1 MVLQA
6 TLIIPPAGAG
16 SVVMR
21 IDVLMFEGV
30 AEVDALATYAVFANA
45 RSRGLAVEPRLV
57 TADGAREVTG
67 CYGTKFAD
75 LQPWDPSSARVLAVS
90 GGWILEEIE
99 RGVIPGQLAEAK
111 AAGGDELILAG
122 IDSGSLL
129 LGAAGLI
136 NGRPATTH
144 RADYGRLAEWA
155 EVIDARI
162 VDDGDLVTCGSGW
175 LAGIDLASWLLERE
189 LGVPEQ
195 IVALEQ
201 WIGRDRQGTV
211 WRRSLP

>member
-1 MVLQA
+1 
-6 TLIIPPAGAG
+6 
-16 SVVMR
+16 MR
-21 IDVLMFEGV
+21 IDVLVFDGF
-30 AEVDALATYAVFANA
+30 AEVDALATYAVFAKA
-45 RSRGLAVEPRLV
+45 RARGLVVEPALV
-57 TADGAREVTG
+57 TADGSREVTG

-75 LQPWDPSSARVLAVS
+75 LKRWDPSAARVLAVS

-99 RGVIPGQLAEAK
+99 RGVIPRQLAEAK
-111 AAGGDELILAG
+111 ALGGDDLVLAG

-136 NGRPATTH
+136 TGRPATTH

-175 LAGIDLASWLLERE
+175 LAGIDLAYWLLERE
-189 LGVPEQ
+189 LGASEQ

-201 WIGRDRQGTV
+201 GTGHDRQGTV
-211 WRRSLP
+211 WRR

>member
-1 MVLQA
+1 MSL
-6 TLIIPPAGAG
+6 
-16 SVVMR
+16 MR
-21 IDVLMFEGV
+21 IDVLVFEGF
-30 AEVDALATYAVFANA
+30 AEVDVVATYAVFANA
-45 RSRGLAVEPRLV
+45 RGRGMPVEPRLV

-67 CYGTKFAD
+67 CYGTKYGD
-75 LQPWDPSSARVLAVS
+75 LSLWDPASARVLAVS
-90 GGWILEEIE
+90 GGWIKEEIE
-99 RGVIPGQLAEAK
+99 RGVIPRQLAEAK
-111 AAGGDELILAG
+111 ALGGDNLILAG

-144 RADYGRLAEWA
+144 RMDYAWLADWA

-175 LAGIDLASWLLERE
+175 LAGIDLAYWLLERE
-189 LGVPEQ
+189 LGVTDQ

-201 WIGRDRQGTV
+201 WTGRDRQGTV
-211 WRRSLP
+211 WKRDRRPPPAP

>member
-1 MVLQA
+1 
-6 TLIIPPAGAG
+6 
-16 SVVMR
+16 MR

-30 AEVDALATYAVFANA
+30 AEVDAVATYAVFANA
-45 RSRGLAVEPRLV
+45 RSRGLPVEPALV
-57 TADGAREVTG
+57 TADGASEVTG

-75 LQPWDPSSARVLAVS
+75 LKPWDPSTARVLAVS
-90 GGWILEEIE
+90 GGWILEEID
-99 RGVIPGQLAEAK
+99 RGVIPRQLAEAK
-111 AAGGDELILAG
+111 SAGGDNLILAG

-144 RADYGRLAEWA
+144 RADYARLAKWA

-175 LAGIDLASWLLERE
+175 LAGIDLAYWLLERE
-189 LGVPEQ
+189 LGITQE
-195 IVALEQ
+195 IVAMEQ
-201 WIGRDRQGTV
+201 WTGRDRQGTV
-211 WRRSLP
+211 WRRPDIN

>member
-1 MVLQA
+1 
-6 TLIIPPAGAG
+6 
-16 SVVMR
+16 MR
-21 IDVLMFEGV
+21 IDVLMFDGV

-45 RSRGLAVEPRLV
+45 RRRGLPVEPALV

-75 LQPWDPSSARVLAVS
+75 LKPWDPSAARVLAVS
-90 GGWILEEIE
+90 GGWILEEID
-99 RGVIPGQLAEAK
+99 RGVIPRQLAEAK
-111 AAGGDELILAG
+111 AIGGENLILAG

-129 LGAAGLI
+129 LGAAGLL

-144 RADYGRLAEWA
+144 RADYDRLSKWA

-162 VDDGDLVTCGSGW
+162 VDDGDLITCGSGW
-175 LAGIDLASWLLERE
+175 LAGIDLAYWLLERE
-189 LGVPEQ
+189 LHATEE

-201 WIGRDRQGTV
+201 WTGRDRQGTV
-211 WRRSLP
+211 WRRNS

>member
-1 MVLQA
+1 
-6 TLIIPPAGAG
+6 
-16 SVVMR
+16 MR
-21 IDVLMFEGV
+21 IDVLMFDGV

-45 RSRGLAVEPRLV
+45 QSRGLPVEPTLV
-57 TADGAREVTG
+57 TADGATEVTG

-75 LQPWDPSSARVLAVS
+75 LKPWDPTSARVLAVS

-99 RGVIPGQLAEAK
+99 RGVIPNQLAQAK
-111 AAGGDELILAG
+111 ATAGADLILAG

-144 RADYGRLAEWA
+144 RADYDRLAQWA

-175 LAGIDLASWLLERE
+175 LAGIDLAYWLLERE
-189 LGVPEQ
+189 LNANEE

-201 WIGRDRQGTV
+201 WTGRDRQGTV
-211 WRRSLP
+211 WRR

>member
-1 MVLQA
+1 
-6 TLIIPPAGAG
+6 
-16 SVVMR
+16 MR
-21 IDVLMFEGV
+21 IDVLVFDGF

-45 RSRGLAVEPRLV
+45 KGRGLAVEPALV
-57 TADGAREVTG
+57 TADGSREVTG

-90 GGWILEEIE
+90 GGWILEEID
-99 RGVIPGQLAEAK
+99 RGVIPRQLAEAK
-111 AAGGDELILAG
+111 AIGGDNLVLAG

-144 RADYGRLAEWA
+144 RADYARLAEWA

-175 LAGIDLASWLLERE
+175 LAGIDLAYWLLERE
-189 LGVPEQ
+189 LGAAEE

-201 WIGRDRQGTV
+201 WTGRDRQGTV
-211 WRRSLP
+211 WRR

>member
-1 MVLQA
+1 
-6 TLIIPPAGAG
+6 
-16 SVVMR
+16 MR

-45 RSRGLAVEPRLV
+45 RSRGLEVEPRLV

-75 LQPWDPSSARVLAVS
+75 LERWDPSSARVLAVS

-99 RGVIPGQLAEAK
+99 RGVIPRQLAEAK
-111 AAGGDELILAG
+111 AAGGDQLILAG

-175 LAGIDLASWLLERE
+175 LAGIDLAYWLLERE
-189 LGVPEQ
+189 LDGAATEV
-195 IVALEQ
+195 VALEQ
-201 WIGRDRQGTV
+201 WTGRDRQGTV
-211 WRRSLP
+211 WRRSLL

>member
-1 MVLQA
+1 
-6 TLIIPPAGAG
+6 
-16 SVVMR
+16 MR
-21 IDVLMFEGV
+21 IDVLMFDGV

-45 RSRGLAVEPRLV
+45 RSRGLPVEPALV
-57 TADGAREVTG
+57 TADGATEVTG

-75 LQPWDPSSARVLAVS
+75 LKPWDPATARVLAIS

-99 RGVIPGQLAEAK
+99 RGVIPRQLAEAK
-111 AAGGDELILAG
+111 SAGGDNLILAG

-136 NGRPATTH
+136 DGRPATTH
-144 RADYGRLAEWA
+144 RADYERLSEWA

-175 LAGIDLASWLLERE
+175 LAGIDLAYWLLERE
-189 LGVPEQ
+189 LGATED

-201 WIGRDRQGTV
+201 WTGRDRQGTV
-211 WRRSLP
+211 WRRKP